1 MSKPD
6 DRQAASERGTAPPA
20 PSSLQRWL
28 RSQITPFAQ
37 AVVDPLTGDD
47 GEPLTD
53 GGPAGP
59 AIRDR

>member
-6 DRQAASERGTAPPA
+6 DRQAASERGEAPP
-20 PSSLQRWL
+20 PSALQRWL

-53 GGPAGP
+53 GGPGGA
-59 AIRDR
+59 AIRDH